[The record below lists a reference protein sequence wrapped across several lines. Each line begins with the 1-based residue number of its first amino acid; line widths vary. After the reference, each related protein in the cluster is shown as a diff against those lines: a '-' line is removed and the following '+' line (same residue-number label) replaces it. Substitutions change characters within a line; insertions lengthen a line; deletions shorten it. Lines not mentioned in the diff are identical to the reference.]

1 MNCSEI
7 HPLISARLDG
17 QIAADQEPALNK
29 HLAGCADC
37 RALADALA
45 TQDER
50 LRHGFAPRRQSAQAL
65 ADRDQGPRAAA
76 SPHEDCAGILPQQ
89 AEAHRGFS
97 KNAFS
102 RHQPAP
108 AENDLMTCTS
118 WDLLTARLI
127 ASLLD
132 VVLFQ
137 PFIDQ
142 VGPAA
147 GKKQCCKP

>member
-1 MNCSEI
+1 
-7 HPLISARLDG
+7 
-17 QIAADQEPALNK
+17 
-29 HLAGCADC
+29 
-37 RALADALA
+37 
-45 TQDER
+45 
-50 LRHGFAPRRQSAQAL
+50 L
-65 ADRDQGPRAAA
+65 ADRDEGPRAAA

-127 ASLLD
+127 ANLLD

-142 VGPAA
+142 VGQAV